1 MPFDRA
7 RVRLFI
13 LKNVRDD
20 KYKNNLIKK
29 EFMSKFMYK
38 EQHAVIVKC
47 SSEDE
52 QKKVF
57 EELKKNGYK
66 DLKLVSV

>member
-1 MPFDRA
+1 MRDYKNKQI
-7 RVRLFI
+7 I
-13 LKNVRDD
+13 LKMGFN
-20 KYKNNLIKK
+20 
-29 EFMSKFMYK
+29 YK

-57 EELKKNGYK
+57 EELKKLGYNNIK
-66 DLKLVSV
+66 VVSV

>member
-1 MPFDRA
+1 
-7 RVRLFI
+7 
-13 LKNVRDD
+13 
-20 KYKNNLIKK
+20 
-29 EFMSKFMYK
+29 MSKFTYK

-52 QKKVF
+52 QRKVF